1 MPLALIVN
9 GRAVSATVEPRMHLA
24 DFLRERQN
32 LTGTHLGC
40 EHGVCGACTVLI
52 NGEPARSCITYAV
65 VCEGATITT
74 IEGLDD
80 DEIVRELRAAFS
92 REHALQCGYC
102 TPGMLV
108 SARDLVLR
116 AQSPSEQQIRVAM
129 SGNLCR
135 CTGYVGIVRAIAST
149 VAARRARGIT
159 AVAVARPLGPVG
171 SGSAAAAGEPAPETA
186 RARRELANDRSE
198 MPHPALRDFEP
209 ATSFDQN
216 FVVQHPVDQVWAFFG
231 RLPEVVACLPGATL
245 TGQPAEGQGLGRMRI
260 RVGPLAADFHGVAEF
275 ERDDATHSGIIRG
288 SGRDTRSTS
297 ATRGSIR
304 YRLVAIGE
312 RAARVELTIGYTL
325 TGPLAQFSRTDL
337 VQDIA
342 GRLIQTFV
350 NRLEARLSGQ
360 TASAPGELHADGL
373 IFSVLVQRLREWVS
387 RLFGRGRGRRGGPH

>member
-1 MPLALIVN
+1 MPLALTIN

-24 DFLRERQN
+24 DFLREKQN

-52 NGEPARSCITYAV
+52 DGEPARSCITYAV
-65 VCEGATITT
+65 ACEGASIIT

-80 DEIVRELRAAFS
+80 DEIVRELRMAFS

-108 SARDLVLR
+108 SARDIVLR
-116 AQSPSEQQIRVAM
+116 ADAASEQEIRVAM

-149 VAARRARGIT
+149 IAARRARGIA
-159 AVAVARPLGPVG
+159 AVAVTRPLGPVG
-171 SGSAAAAGEPAPETA
+171 SGNYSAAAGEPPPEMA
-186 RARRELANDRSE
+186 RARRELQTDRSE
-198 MPHPALRDFEP
+198 MPHAELRNFEP
-209 ATSFDQN
+209 ATRFDQS
-216 FVVQHPVDQVWAFFG
+216 FVVQHPIDQVWAFFG
-231 RLPEVVACLPGATL
+231 RVPDVVACLPGATL
-245 TGQPAEGQGLGRMRI
+245 SGQPADGQASGRMRI
-260 RVGPLAADFHGVAEF
+260 RVGPLTADFRGVAEF
-275 ERDDATHSGIIRG
+275 DRDDATHSGVIRG

-304 YRLVAIGE
+304 YRLFAIGE
-312 RAARVELTIGYTL
+312 RATRVEFAFGYTL

-342 GRLIQTFV
+342 GRLIKTFLTQ
-350 NRLEARLSGQ
+350 LEARLSGQ
-360 TASAPGELHADGL
+360 AVSALGELHAGGL
-373 IFSVLVQRLREWVS
+373 IFSVLAQRLRGWIR
-387 RLFGRGRGRRGGPH
+387 RLLGRGGVDGPR